1 MKNRT
6 RIWQALTELD
16 LDPFSRIQ
24 TGGFHHSKLSIYCEA
39 SRQMLPNACLQGWL
53 IETFT

>member
-6 RIWQALTELD
+6 TVWQALTELD

-24 TGGFHHSKLSIYCEA
+24 SGGFHHSKLSIYCEV
-39 SRQMLPNACLQGWL
+39 SGQMLAKC
-53 IETFT
+53 